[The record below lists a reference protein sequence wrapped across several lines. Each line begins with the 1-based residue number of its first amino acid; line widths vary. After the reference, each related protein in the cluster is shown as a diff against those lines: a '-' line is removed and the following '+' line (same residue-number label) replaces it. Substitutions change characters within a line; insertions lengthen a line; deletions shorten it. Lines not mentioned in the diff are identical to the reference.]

1 MKVLIATEKPFA
13 KVAVDGIRQEIEA
26 AGYELALLEKY
37 TEKAQLLDAVKDAD
51 AVIIRSDVIDNEV
64 FDAAKQLK
72 IVVRAGA
79 GYDNVDLAAATAHH
93 VVVMNTPG
101 QNSNAVAE
109 LVFGLLIYAVRN
121 FYNGKAG
128 TELKGKKLGILAF
141 GNVGRNVARIAAG
154 FGMDIYAYD
163 AFCPKEAIEAA
174 GVHAVDSTESLFDTC
189 DIVSLHIPATP
200 ETKNSI
206 NYDLVNRLPK
216 GGILINTARKEVIDE
231 TGLIKLMEVRED
243 LKYIS
248 DIAPASAEEFAA
260 KFAGRYF
267 ATPKKMGAQTAE
279 ANINAGIAAAKQ
291 IVGFLRDCSEK
302 RSKFLA
308 FAIPVRTLDEVKEQL
323 KIYEKKYYDARH
335 VCYAYMLGAER
346 TDFRANDN
354 GEPSGTA
361 GRPILGQ
368 INSFGLTDI
377 LVVVVRYFGGIK
389 LGTSGLIVAY
399 KAAAQ
404 EALNAAEVV
413 EKTVDAEISFL
424 FEYPFMNDVMRIVK
438 EESPEIVSQDFDN
451 DCRMTLR
458 IRKSQFDRLRERLCK
473 VDSLR
478 LIDD

>member
-291 IVGFLRDCSEK
+291 IVGFLRDGIT
-302 RSKFLA
+302 KF
-308 FAIPVRTLDEVKEQL
+308 
-323 KIYEKKYYDARH
+323 
-335 VCYAYMLGAER
+335 
-346 TDFRANDN
+346 
-354 GEPSGTA
+354 
-361 GRPILGQ
+361 
-368 INSFGLTDI
+368 
-377 LVVVVRYFGGIK
+377 
-389 LGTSGLIVAY
+389 
-399 KAAAQ
+399 
-404 EALNAAEVV
+404 
-413 EKTVDAEISFL
+413 
-424 FEYPFMNDVMRIVK
+424 
-438 EESPEIVSQDFDN
+438 
-451 DCRMTLR
+451 
-458 IRKSQFDRLRERLCK
+458 K
-473 VDSLR
+473 VN
-478 LIDD
+478 